1 MGYKL
6 LSLFDG
12 SGGFPFAAYMCGI
25 EPVMASEVEPYP
37 IAVTKSRFPNMKHLG
52 DVSKVHGYDIEPVDV
67 ISFGSPCQDLSCAGK
82 QAGIKHIMSDDDE
95 TTRSGL
101 FLDAIRIIKEMR
113 SATNG
118 NYPKFAIWENV
129 TGAFQSNSGDDFKIV
144 LDEFI
149 HICEPDAEVPKMGEI
164 GWPQADCYMGD
175 GWSIAYR
182 TFNSQYWGVPQRR
195 RRIYLVADFTG
206 ECAGKVLFER
216 GGLSRN
222 YSEIRAS
229 WKKTTGNVGNCIE
242 SADRKNEKVISVSGF
257 DGTTSLQEEINNK
270 VLSVNESGAGSNN
283 GYVYLSDI
291 ANSLCTSGG
300 IPGQGYAAVL
310 YDKNNKVIN
319 MNKDDIQSKAVIDPN
334 GVAPCL
340 SAGELRYGGGECYVL
355 DNADNISTPDN
366 KTSAIAYS
374 FDSLNSNS
382 MKSNNPNSGC
392 NEVNIAKTLDTSD
405 GNPSKN
411 QGGIAIVEINEADRI
426 PEKKIIS
433 FNGEASASYAI
444 SPRENYTN
452 TLRASQPGTYVVYE
466 KE

>member
-144 LDEFI
+144 LNEFI

-175 GWSIAYR
+175 GWSVAYR

-257 DGTTSLQEEINNK
+257 DGQAGSQRDIQYADEFAPTLKVCTVANVCIAKEGQSFKNNEIEKINDK

-300 IPGQGYAAVL
+300 IPDQGYAAVL

-334 GVAPCL
+334 GIAPCL

-366 KTSAIAYS
+366 KISAIAYS

-411 QGGIAIVEINEADRI
+411 QGGIAIVEINEADSI
-426 PEKKIIS
+426 PEKK
-433 FNGEASASYAI
+433 
-444 SPRENYTN
+444 
-452 TLRASQPGTYVVYE
+452 
-466 KE
+466 